1 MKIHELK
8 EWVNQLPEEQL
19 NYEMVVM
26 KIDAEGE
33 YPITDVI
40 IGLTKDQEED
50 GSFIFIME

>member
-1 MKIHELK
+1 MKIHKLK
-8 EWVNQLPEEQL
+8 EWVNQLPKEQL

-40 IGLTKDQEED
+40 IGLTEDQEED

>member
-40 IGLTKDQEED
+40 IGLTEDQEED